1 MESQIPQGLLHLPQA
16 ADVLAGLLLIQA
28 IDQGKLPGR
37 GGGGLDL
44 VQVGGVLPQ
53 EFPDG
58 RELLCLQPLAVPV
71 LVALEGLTGVQGQQ
85 ADLLGAAQEIRQIF
99 DPAAV
104 LAPWSVSWRI
114 PMSCR
119 EVCLC
124 RSSFFCCL
132 FNGFPPFV
140 ILLFQNQ
147 KAYSIAEEV
156 QNTGALQP
164 DAQKGIEDGDH

>member
-85 ADLLGAAQEIRQIF
+85 ADLLGAAQEIRQI
-99 DPAAV
+99 
-104 LAPWSVSWRI
+104 LTRLRI
-114 PMSCR
+114 PS
-119 EVCLC
+119 
-124 RSSFFCCL
+124 
-132 FNGFPPFV
+132 
-140 ILLFQNQ
+140 
-147 KAYSIAEEV
+147 
-156 QNTGALQP
+156 P
-164 DAQKGIEDGDH
+164 DRTDRLSGLIIKRPAPRRRFWRRGR